1 MMTGT
6 LGIKAAFL
14 TSKHKQ
20 EIEHIAAHNGLKI
33 HYFTDEAD
41 LDASIGQCEILY
53 GYIPPEKLRQAESL
67 RWLACASSGVE
78 QYLADYLYAA
88 PGVILTNSAGAYGIT
103 ISEHILMTALMLLR
117 RMPEYTAV
125 TAAHRWENL
134 GRIRSMYGS
143 VITVVGT
150 GDIGTAFAQR
160 AKALGAA
167 HIRGVHRTNRLLPRC
182 YDESYAVED
191 LDFALAGADIVVLC
205 VPETRE
211 TENLITRE
219 RLGLLKK
226 TSILINVGRGS
237 VLDQDALMDLL
248 NSGKIAG
255 AALDVT
261 TPEPLPADHPLWHTK
276 NLIITPHI
284 SGNMT
289 LDITCDL
296 DVSIFCD
303 NLTRYC
309 RKQPMKHVVE
319 RSVGY

>member
-1 MMTGT
+1 M
-6 LGIKAAFL
+6 
-14 TSKHKQ
+14 
-20 EIEHIAAHNGLKI
+20 
-33 HYFTDEAD
+33 
-41 LDASIGQCEILY
+41 
-53 GYIPPEKLRQAESL
+53 
-67 RWLACASSGVE
+67 E
-78 QYLADYLYAA
+78 QYLPEFLYAT

-103 ISEHILMTALMLLR
+103 ISEHILMTLLMLLR
-117 RMPEYTAV
+117 RMPEYSAV
-125 TAAHRWENL
+125 TEAHQWENL
-134 GRIRSMYGS
+134 GRIHSIYGS
-143 VITVVGT
+143 VIAVIGT

-182 YDESYAVED
+182 FDESYAVED

-205 VPETRE
+205 VPGTKE

-226 TSILINVGRGS
+226 TSVLVNVGRGS
-237 VLDQDALMDLL
+237 VLDQDALMDAL

-261 TPEPLPADHPLWHTK
+261 TPEPLPADHPLWRTK
-276 NLIITPHI
+276 NLIITPHV

-296 DVSIFCD
+296 DVNMFCD

>member
-1 MMTGT
+1 MTGT
-6 LGIKAAFL
+6 LGIKAEFL
-14 TSKHKQ
+14 TSKHKRD
-20 EIEHIAAHNGLKI
+20 IERIALANHLKI

-41 LDASIGQCEILY
+41 LDALIGQCEILY
-53 GYIPPEKLRQAESL
+53 GYIPPEKLRAAESL

-78 QYLADYLYAA
+78 QYLGEYLYAN

-103 ISEHILMTALMLLR
+103 ISEHIIMTLLMLLR
-117 RMPEYTAV
+117 RMPEYNAV
-125 TAAHRWENL
+125 TAAHQWESL
-134 GRIRSMYGS
+134 GRIRSIYGS
-143 VITVVGT
+143 VITVIGT

-167 HIRGVHRTNRLLPRC
+167 HIRGVHRSNRVLPRC
-182 YDESYAVED
+182 FDESYAVED
-191 LDFALAGADIVVLC
+191 LDFALAGADAVIMC
-205 VPETRE
+205 VPGTKE
-211 TENLITRE
+211 TENLMTRE

-226 TSILINVGRGS
+226 TSVLINVGRGS
-237 VLDQDALMDLL
+237 SLDQDALMDAL

-261 TPEPLPADHPLWHTK
+261 TPEPLPADHPLWNTK
-276 NLIITPHI
+276 NLILTPHV

-296 DVSIFCD
+296 DVNLFCD

-309 RKQPMKHVVE
+309 RKQPMKHIVE

>member
-1 MMTGT
+1 MTGT
-6 LGIKAAFL
+6 LGIKAEFL
-14 TSKHKQ
+14 TSKHKRD
-20 EIEHIAAHNGLKI
+20 IERIALANHLKI

-41 LDASIGQCEILY
+41 LDALIGQCEILY
-53 GYIPPEKLRQAESL
+53 GYIPPEKLRAAESL

-78 QYLADYLYAA
+78 QYLGEYLYAN

-103 ISEHILMTALMLLR
+103 ISEHIVMTLLMLLR
-117 RMPEYTAV
+117 RMPEYNAV
-125 TAAHRWENL
+125 TAAHQWESL
-134 GRIRSMYGS
+134 GRIRSIYGS
-143 VITVVGT
+143 VITVIGT

-167 HIRGVHRTNRLLPRC
+167 HIRGVHRSNRVLPRC
-182 YDESYAVED
+182 FDESYAVED
-191 LDFALAGADIVVLC
+191 LDFALAGADAVIMC
-205 VPETRE
+205 VPGTKE
-211 TENLITRE
+211 TENLMTRE

-226 TSILINVGRGS
+226 TSVLINVGRGS
-237 VLDQDALMDLL
+237 SLDQDALMDAL

-261 TPEPLPADHPLWHTK
+261 TPEPLPADHPLWNTK
-276 NLIITPHI
+276 NLILTPHV

-289 LDITCDL
+289 LDITCDR
-296 DVSIFCD
+296 DVNLFCD

-309 RKQPMKHVVE
+309 RKQPMKHIVE

>member
-1 MMTGT
+1 MTTGT
-6 LGIKAAFL
+6 LGIKADFL

-20 EIEHIAAHNGLKI
+20 QIEQIAITNNLKI

-41 LDASIGQCEILY
+41 MDAAIGQCEILY
-53 GYIPPEKLRQAESL
+53 GYIPPEKLRLAESL

-78 QYLADYLYAA
+78 QYLGEYLYAT

-103 ISEHILMTALMLLR
+103 ISEHILMTLLMLLR
-117 RMPEYTAV
+117 RMNEYAAV
-125 TAAHRWENL
+125 TAQHQWKDL
-134 GRIRSMYGS
+134 GRIRSIYGS
-143 VITVVGT
+143 VITVIGT

-167 HIRGVHRTNRLLPRC
+167 HIRGVHRTNRVLPHC
-182 YDESYAVED
+182 FDESYAIED
-191 LDFALAGADIVVLC
+191 LDFALAGADVVVMC
-205 VPETRE
+205 VPGTKE
-211 TENLITRE
+211 TENLITKE

-226 TSILINVGRGS
+226 SSVLVNVGRGTS
-237 VLDQDALMDLL
+237 IDQEALMDAL

-261 TPEPLPADHPLWHTK
+261 APEPLPADHPLWNTK
-276 NLIITPHI
+276 NLILTPHV

-296 DVSIFCD
+296 DVNLFCN

-309 RKQPMKHVVE
+309 RKQPMKRVVE

>member
-1 MMTGT
+1 MTGT
-6 LGIKAAFL
+6 LGIKAEFL
-14 TSKHKQ
+14 TSKHKRD
-20 EIEHIAAHNGLKI
+20 IERIALANHLKI
-33 HYFTDEAD
+33 HYFTNEAD
-41 LDASIGQCEILY
+41 LDALIGQCEILY
-53 GYIPPEKLRQAESL
+53 GYIPPEKLRAAESL

-78 QYLADYLYAA
+78 QYLGEYLYAN

-103 ISEHILMTALMLLR
+103 ISEHIIMTLLMLLR
-117 RMPEYTAV
+117 RMPEYNAV
-125 TAAHRWENL
+125 TAAHQWESL
-134 GRIRSMYGS
+134 GRIRSIYGS
-143 VITVVGT
+143 VITVIGT

-167 HIRGVHRTNRLLPRC
+167 HIRGVHRNNRVLPRC
-182 YDESYAVED
+182 FDESYAVED
-191 LDFALAGADIVVLC
+191 LDFALAGADAVIMC
-205 VPETRE
+205 VPGTKE
-211 TENLITRE
+211 TENLMTRE

-226 TSILINVGRGS
+226 TSVLINVGRGS
-237 VLDQDALMDLL
+237 SLDQDALMDAL

-261 TPEPLPADHPLWHTK
+261 TPEPLPADHPLWNTK
-276 NLIITPHI
+276 NLILTPHV

-296 DVSIFCD
+296 DVNLFCD

-309 RKQPMKHVVE
+309 RKQPMKHIVE

>member
-1 MMTGT
+1 MTGT
-6 LGIKAAFL
+6 LGIKAEFL
-14 TSKHKQ
+14 TSKHKRD
-20 EIEHIAAHNGLKI
+20 IERIALANHLKI

-41 LDASIGQCEILY
+41 LDALIGQCEILY
-53 GYIPPEKLRQAESL
+53 GYIPPEKLRAAESL

-78 QYLADYLYAA
+78 QYLGEYLYAN

-103 ISEHILMTALMLLR
+103 ISEHIIMTLLMLLR
-117 RMPEYTAV
+117 RMPEYNAV
-125 TAAHRWENL
+125 TAAHQWESL
-134 GRIRSMYGS
+134 GRIRSIYGS
-143 VITVVGT
+143 VITVIGT

-167 HIRGVHRTNRLLPRC
+167 HIRGVHRNNRVLPRC
-182 YDESYAVED
+182 FDESYAVED
-191 LDFALAGADIVVLC
+191 LDFALAGADAVIMC
-205 VPETRE
+205 VPGTKE
-211 TENLITRE
+211 TENLMTRE

-226 TSILINVGRGS
+226 TSVLINVGRGS
-237 VLDQDALMDLL
+237 SLDQDALMDAL

-261 TPEPLPADHPLWHTK
+261 TPEPLPADHPLWNTK
-276 NLIITPHI
+276 NLILTPHV

-296 DVSIFCD
+296 DVNLFCD

-309 RKQPMKHVVE
+309 RKQPMKHIVE

>member
-1 MMTGT
+1 MTGT
-6 LGIKAAFL
+6 LGIKADFL
-14 TSKHKQ
+14 TSKHKRD
-20 EIEHIAAHNGLKI
+20 IERIALANHLKI

-41 LDASIGQCEILY
+41 LDALIGQCEILY
-53 GYIPPEKLRQAESL
+53 GYIPPEKLRAAESL

-78 QYLADYLYAA
+78 QYLGEYLYAN

-103 ISEHILMTALMLLR
+103 ISEHIVMTLLMLLR
-117 RMPEYTAV
+117 RMPEYNAV
-125 TAAHRWENL
+125 TAAHQWESL
-134 GRIRSMYGS
+134 GRIRSIYGS
-143 VITVVGT
+143 VITVIGT

-167 HIRGVHRTNRLLPRC
+167 HIRGVHRSNRVLPRC
-182 YDESYAVED
+182 FDESYAVED
-191 LDFALAGADIVVLC
+191 LDFALAGADAVIMC
-205 VPETRE
+205 VPGTKE
-211 TENLITRE
+211 TENLMTRE

-226 TSILINVGRGS
+226 TSVLINVGRGS
-237 VLDQDALMDLL
+237 SLDQDALMDAL

-261 TPEPLPADHPLWHTK
+261 TPEPLPADHPLWNTK
-276 NLIITPHI
+276 NLILTPHV

-296 DVSIFCD
+296 DVNLFCD

-309 RKQPMKHVVE
+309 RKQPMKHIVE

>member
-1 MMTGT
+1 MTGT
-6 LGIKAAFL
+6 LGIKADFL
-14 TSKHKQ
+14 TSKHKR
-20 EIEHIAAHNGLKI
+20 EIEQTAAANQLRI

-41 LDASIGQCEILY
+41 MDAVIGQCEILY
-53 GYIPPEKLRQAESL
+53 GYIPPDKLRAAVSL

-78 QYLADYLYAA
+78 QYLAEYLYAV

-103 ISEHILMTALMLLR
+103 ISEHILMTALMLQR
-117 RMPEYTAV
+117 RMPEYM
-125 TAAHRWENL
+125 AASAQRRWADL
-134 GRIRSMYGS
+134 GRIRSIYGS

-167 HIRGVHRTNRLLPRC
+167 HIRGVHRTNRVLPRC

-191 LDFALAGADIVVLC
+191 LDFALAGSDILVLC
-205 VPETRE
+205 VPGTKE
-211 TENLITRE
+211 TENLITAE

-226 TSILINVGRGS
+226 SSILINVGRGS
-237 VLDQDALMDLL
+237 VLDQAALMDAL
-248 NSGKIAG
+248 NAGRLAG

-261 TPEPLPADHPLWHTK
+261 TPEPLPTDHPLWDTR
-276 NLIITPHI
+276 NLILTPHV

-296 DVSIFCD
+296 DVNMFCD
-303 NLTRYC
+303 NLVRYC
-309 RKQPMKHVVE
+309 RQQPMRHVVE
-319 RSVGY
+319 RSAGY

>member
-1 MMTGT
+1 MTGT
-6 LGIKAAFL
+6 LGIKADFL

-20 EIEHIAAHNGLKI
+20 EIERTAAHNNVKV

-41 LDASIGQCEILY
+41 LDATIGQCEILY
-53 GYIPPEKLRQAESL
+53 GYIPPEKLCHAASL

-78 QYLADYLYAA
+78 QYLAEYLYAE

-103 ISEHILMTALMLLR
+103 ISEHILMSLLMLLR
-117 RMPEYTAV
+117 RMSEYTA
-125 TAAHRWENL
+125 AAAQHRWESL
-134 GRIRSMYGS
+134 GRIRSIYGS

-167 HIRGVHRTNRLLPRC
+167 HIRGVHRSNKLLPRC
-182 YDESYAVED
+182 FDESYAVED

-205 VPETRE
+205 VPGTPE
-211 TENLITRE
+211 TEKLITRE

-226 TSILINVGRGS
+226 NSILVNVGRGS
-237 VLDQDALMDLL
+237 VLDQDALMDAL
-248 NSGKIAG
+248 NSGALGG

-261 TPEPLPADHPLWHTK
+261 TPEPLPPDHPLWNTR
-276 NLIITPHI
+276 NLLITPHV
-284 SGNMT
+284 SGNMS

-296 DVSIFCD
+296 DVHMFCD

-309 RKQPMKHVVE
+309 RQQPMKHVVQ
-319 RSVGY
+319 RTTGY

>member
-1 MMTGT
+1 MTGT
-6 LGIKAAFL
+6 LGIKADFL
-14 TSKHKQ
+14 TARHKQ
-20 EIEHIAAHNGLKI
+20 EIERAAVHNNVKV

-41 LDASIGQCEILY
+41 LDATIGQCEILY
-53 GYIPPEKLRQAESL
+53 GYIPPEKLCRASSL

-78 QYLADYLYAA
+78 QYLAEYLYAE

-103 ISEHILMTALMLLR
+103 ISEHILMTLLMLLR
-117 RMPEYTAV
+117 RMPEYGTAA
-125 TAAHRWENL
+125 AAHRWESL
-134 GRIRSMYGS
+134 GRIRSIYGS

-150 GDIGTAFAQR
+150 GDIGTSFAQR

-167 HIRGVHRTNRLLPRC
+167 HIRGVHRTNHILPRC
-182 YDESYAVED
+182 FDESYAVED

-205 VPETRE
+205 VPGTKE
-211 TENLITRE
+211 TEHLITRE

-226 TSILINVGRGS
+226 TSVLVNVGRGS
-237 VLDQDALMDLL
+237 VLDQDALMDML

-261 TPEPLPADHPLWHTK
+261 TPEPLPADHPLWSTR
-276 NLIITPHI
+276 NLIITPHV
-284 SGNMT
+284 SGNMS

-296 DVSIFCD
+296 DVNMFCD

-309 RKQPMKHVVE
+309 RNQPMKHIVE
-319 RSVGY
+319 RSTGY

>member
-1 MMTGT
+1 MTGT
-6 LGIKAAFL
+6 LGIKAEFL
-14 TSKHKQ
+14 TSKHKRD
-20 EIEHIAAHNGLKI
+20 IERIALANHLKI
-33 HYFTDEAD
+33 HYFTNEAD
-41 LDASIGQCEILY
+41 LDALIGQCEILY
-53 GYIPPEKLRQAESL
+53 GYIPPEKLRAAESL

-78 QYLADYLYAA
+78 QYLGEYLYAN

-103 ISEHILMTALMLLR
+103 ISEHIIMTLLMLLR
-117 RMPEYTAV
+117 RMPEYNAV
-125 TAAHRWENL
+125 TAAHQWESL
-134 GRIRSMYGS
+134 GRIRSIYGS
-143 VITVVGT
+143 VITVIGT

-167 HIRGVHRTNRLLPRC
+167 HIRGVHRSNRVLPRC
-182 YDESYAVED
+182 FDESYAVED
-191 LDFALAGADIVVLC
+191 LDFALAGADAVIMC
-205 VPETRE
+205 VPGTKE
-211 TENLITRE
+211 TENLMTRE

-226 TSILINVGRGS
+226 TSVLINVGRGS
-237 VLDQDALMDLL
+237 SLDQDALMDAL

-261 TPEPLPADHPLWHTK
+261 TPEPLPADHPLWNTK
-276 NLIITPHI
+276 NLILTPHV

-296 DVSIFCD
+296 DVNLFCD

-309 RKQPMKHVVE
+309 RKQPMKHIVE

>member
-1 MMTGT
+1 MTGT
-6 LGIKAAFL
+6 LGIKAEFL
-14 TSKHKQ
+14 TSKHKRD
-20 EIEHIAAHNGLKI
+20 IERIALANHLKI

-41 LDASIGQCEILY
+41 LDALIGQCEILY
-53 GYIPPEKLRQAESL
+53 GYIPPEKLRAAESL

-78 QYLADYLYAA
+78 QYLGEYLYAN
-88 PGVILTNSAGAYGIT
+88 PSVILTNSAGAYGIT
-103 ISEHILMTALMLLR
+103 ISEHIIMTLLMLLR
-117 RMPEYTAV
+117 RMPEYNAV
-125 TAAHRWENL
+125 TAAHQWESL
-134 GRIRSMYGS
+134 GRIRSIYGS
-143 VITVVGT
+143 VITVIGT

-167 HIRGVHRTNRLLPRC
+167 HIRGVHRSNRVLPRC
-182 YDESYAVED
+182 FDESYAVED
-191 LDFALAGADIVVLC
+191 LDFALAGADAVIMC
-205 VPETRE
+205 VPGTKE
-211 TENLITRE
+211 TENLMTRE

-226 TSILINVGRGS
+226 TSVLINVGRGS
-237 VLDQDALMDLL
+237 SLDQDALMDAL

-261 TPEPLPADHPLWHTK
+261 TPEPLPADHPLWNTK
-276 NLIITPHI
+276 NLILTPHV

-296 DVSIFCD
+296 DVNLFCD

-309 RKQPMKHVVE
+309 RKQPMKHIVE

>member
-1 MMTGT
+1 MTGT
-6 LGIKAAFL
+6 IGIKADFL
-14 TSKHKQ
+14 TSKHKRD
-20 EIEHIAAHNGLKI
+20 IEHVALNNNLKI

-41 LDASIGQCEILY
+41 MDAVIGQCEILY
-53 GYIPPEKLRQAESL
+53 GYIPPEKLRAASSL

-78 QYLADYLYAA
+78 QYLAEYLYPN

-103 ISEHILMTALMLLR
+103 ISEHILMTMLMLMR
-117 RMPEYTAV
+117 RIPEYHAV
-125 TAAHRWENL
+125 VSAHRWEDL
-134 GRIRSMYGS
+134 GRIRSIYGS
-143 VITVVGT
+143 VITVIGT

-160 AKALGAA
+160 TKALGAA
-167 HIRGVHRTNRLLPRC
+167 HIRGVHRTNKPLPRC
-182 YDESYAVED
+182 FDESYAVED
-191 LDFALAGADIVVLC
+191 LDFALAGADAVVMC
-205 VPETRE
+205 VPGTKE

-237 VLDQDALMDLL
+237 SLDQDALMDAL
-248 NSGKIAG
+248 NRGEIAG

-261 TPEPLPADHPLWHTK
+261 TPEPLPADHPLWNTR
-276 NLIITPHI
+276 NLIITPHV

-296 DVSIFCD
+296 DVHMFCD
-303 NLTRYC
+303 NLVRYC
-309 RKQPMKHVVE
+309 RQQPMKHIVE

>member
-1 MMTGT
+1 MTGT
-6 LGIKAAFL
+6 LGIKAEFL
-14 TSKHKQ
+14 TSKHKRY
-20 EIEHIAAHNGLKI
+20 IERIALANHLKI

-41 LDASIGQCEILY
+41 LDALIGQCEILY
-53 GYIPPEKLRQAESL
+53 GYIPPEKLRAAESL

-78 QYLADYLYAA
+78 QYLGEYLYAN

-103 ISEHILMTALMLLR
+103 ISEHIVMTLLMLLR
-117 RMPEYTAV
+117 RMPEYNAV
-125 TAAHRWENL
+125 TAAHQWESL
-134 GRIRSMYGS
+134 GRIRSIYGS
-143 VITVVGT
+143 VITVIGT

-167 HIRGVHRTNRLLPRC
+167 HIRGVHRSNRVLPRC
-182 YDESYAVED
+182 FDESYAVED
-191 LDFALAGADIVVLC
+191 LDFALAGADAVIMC
-205 VPETRE
+205 VPGTKE
-211 TENLITRE
+211 TENLMTRE

-226 TSILINVGRGS
+226 TSVLINVGRGS
-237 VLDQDALMDLL
+237 SLDQDALMDAL

-261 TPEPLPADHPLWHTK
+261 TPEPLPADHPLWNTK
-276 NLIITPHI
+276 NLILTPHV

-296 DVSIFCD
+296 DVNLFCD

-309 RKQPMKHVVE
+309 RKQPMKHIVE

>member
-1 MMTGT
+1 MTGT
-6 LGIKAAFL
+6 IGIKADFL
-14 TSKHKQ
+14 TSKHKRD
-20 EIEHIAAHNGLKI
+20 IEHVALNNNLMI

-41 LDASIGQCEILY
+41 MDAVIGQCEILY
-53 GYIPPEKLRQAESL
+53 GYIPPEKLRAASSL

-78 QYLADYLYAA
+78 QYLAEYLYPN

-103 ISEHILMTALMLLR
+103 ISEHILMTMLMLMR
-117 RMPEYTAV
+117 RIPEYHAV
-125 TAAHRWENL
+125 VSAHRWEDL
-134 GRIRSMYGS
+134 GRIRSIYGS
-143 VITVVGT
+143 VITVIGT

-167 HIRGVHRTNRLLPRC
+167 HIRGVHRTNKPLPRC
-182 YDESYAVED
+182 FDESYAVED
-191 LDFALAGADIVVLC
+191 LDFALAGADAVVMC
-205 VPETRE
+205 VPGTKE

-226 TSILINVGRGS
+226 TSVLINVGRGS
-237 VLDQDALMDLL
+237 SLDQDALMDAL
-248 NSGKIAG
+248 NRGEIAG

-261 TPEPLPADHPLWHTK
+261 TPEPLPADHPLWNTR
-276 NLIITPHI
+276 NLIITPHV

-296 DVSIFCD
+296 DVHMFCD
-303 NLTRYC
+303 NLVRYC
-309 RKQPMKHVVE
+309 RQQPMKHIVE